1 MSYRDINMVIILTAI
16 IHLLYLGLHG
26 REHLHSLVLRRLF
39 FSQKKNMMCAE
50 FCLGGSKKQR
60 CK

>member
-1 MSYRDINMVIILTAI
+1 MAIILTAI
-16 IHLLYLGLHG
+16 ILLFYLGLHA
-26 REHLHSLVLRRLF
+26 RERPIPLF
-39 FSQKKNMMCAE
+39 SEGYLFPQKKNMVCAE